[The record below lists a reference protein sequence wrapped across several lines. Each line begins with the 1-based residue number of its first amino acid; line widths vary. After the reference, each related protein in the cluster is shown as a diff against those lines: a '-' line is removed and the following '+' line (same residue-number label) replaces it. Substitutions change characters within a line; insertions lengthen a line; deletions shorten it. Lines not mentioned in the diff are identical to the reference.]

1 MPSATQSPDHL
12 LNRRPQRADAALS
25 RPKYWHPRLSPGPR
39 CTVPTS
45 QISIAPADRGARSPE
60 GFLHWRLSNAGPAT
74 LLCVD
79 SSVMGPAS
87 ETRHTRRLM
96 HRSKKERLLYRII
109 GAQQDRLRDG
119 DPQRLGSLEVDGE
132 LKLARLPDM
141 QFRRFCTLQQP

>member
-45 QISIAPADRGARSPE
+45 QISIAPADRGARSPA

-87 ETRHTRRLM
+87 ETRHTERRPGHLVVCGQL
-96 HRSKKERLLYRII
+96 SD
-109 GAQQDRLRDG
+109 GAGIRNPSQKRKFPKLREE
-119 DPQRLGSLEVDGE
+119 PMTR
-132 LKLARLPDM
+132 PP
-141 QFRRFCTLQQP
+141 LQPFTAETA